1 MKYVLRDIGDNLTRI
16 FYDEDAA
23 LSVLDN
29 LTIGVLGYG
38 NQGRAWAMNLRDS
51 GLNVIV
57 GNIKDEYWDRALS
70 DGFNVYDIG
79 DAVKRSDIICILIP
93 DEAQKVAYYSD
104 IEPNMKAGCM
114 IVFAHGFSIRYGLI
128 IPRDDIDVGLL
139 APRMI
144 GVGVRRLYELGYG
157 ASAFVA
163 IKQDVTGTAW
173 PKILALAK
181 ALGFTRAGVIESS
194 FEEETE
200 LDLFTEQAV
209 MPIIIS
215 AFLRAYEILVSRG
228 YSVEAVLTE
237 LIASGELI
245 EVFRQVCKLGLLGQL
260 ILHSKTS
267 QYGQLSRIDRYI
279 DKIYEPMVKSLEE
292 IISGIFSKEW
302 IKEQRMGYSKFR
314 ELLEKALSSRIEKD
328 SEDIRRK
335 LKIPY
340 DIL

>member
-1 MKYVLRDIGDNLTRI
+1 MVRI
-16 FYDEDAA
+16 FYDEDAT
-23 LSVLDN
+23 LSMLDGS
-29 LTIGVLGYG
+29 TVGIIGYG

-51 GLNVIV
+51 GVNVVV
-57 GNIKDEYWDRALS
+57 GNVRDSYRDRAVA
-70 DGFNVYDIG
+70 DGFHVHDISE
-79 DAVKRSDIICILIP
+79 AVKRSDIVCILIP
-93 DEAQKVAYYSD
+93 DEIQRTVYYSQV
-104 IEPNMKAGCM
+104 EPYMKGKGM

-128 IPRDDIDVGLL
+128 APRRDIDVALL

-144 GVGVRRLYELGYG
+144 GVGVRKLYESGYG
-157 ASAFVA
+157 APAFVA
-163 IKQDVTGTAW
+163 VKQDVTGVAW

-215 AFLRAYEILVSRG
+215 TFLKAYEILVSKG

-237 LIASGELI
+237 LLASGELI
-245 EVFRQVCKLGLLGQL
+245 EVFRQTCKLGLLGQL

-267 QYGQLSRIDRYI
+267 QYGQLSRIGRYI
-279 DKIYEPMVKSLEE
+279 DRIHEPMAESLEE
-292 IISGIFSKEW
+292 IVSGVFSEEW
-302 IKEQRMGYSKFR
+302 IGEQERGYPNFR
-314 ELLEKALSSRIEKD
+314 KLLEEALSSQIEKD
-328 SEDIRRK
+328 SEDLRRK
-335 LKIPY
+335 LRIPY

>member
-1 MKYVLRDIGDNLTRI
+1 MARI
-16 FYDEDAA
+16 FYDEDAV
-23 LSVLDN
+23 LSILDGS
-29 LTIGVLGYG
+29 TVGIIGYG

-51 GLNVIV
+51 GVQVIV
-57 GNIKDEYWDRALS
+57 GNVRDSYWDRAVA
-70 DGFNVYDIG
+70 DGFHVYGISE
-79 DAVKRSDIICILIP
+79 AVERSDIVCILIP
-93 DEAQKVAYYSD
+93 DEVQKTVYRSQV
-104 IEPNMKAGCM
+104 EPYMKSNGM

-128 IPRDDIDVGLL
+128 NPRRDVDVALL

-144 GVGVRRLYELGYG
+144 GVGVRKLYESGYG
-157 ASAFVA
+157 APAFVA
-163 IKQDVTGTAW
+163 VKQDATGVAW

-215 AFLRAYEILVSRG
+215 TFLKAYEILVSRG

-245 EVFRQVCKLGLLGQL
+245 EVFRQVCKLGLMSQL

-267 QYGQLSRIDRYI
+267 QYGQLSRIGRYI
-279 DKIYEPMVKSLEE
+279 DRIHEPMVRSLEE
-292 IISGIFSKEW
+292 IASGVFSEEW
-302 IKEQRMGYSKFR
+302 VREQELGYLNFR
-314 ELLEKALSSRIEKD
+314 RLLEEALSLQIEKD
-328 SEDIRRK
+328 SEDLRRR
-335 LKIPY
+335 LRIPY
-340 DIL
+340 DML